1 MSFLFPSFLWGLL
14 AVSVPIA
21 IHFFNFRRT
30 KRVFFTNVAFLKAVE
45 TQTSSFRKIKHWLIL
60 AARVF
65 AVTCLVLAFAQPFLP
80 SKSELG
86 ISRQG
91 VTSLYLDNSY
101 SMQNEENGKRYLD
114 IATGRLG
121 DLMRVF
127 RNATTLQLMTND
139 FSAPEQTLATAD
151 KIRDRLTTVGL
162 SHTPRTL
169 TEVYRRQ
176 QNLMSRHATAGN
188 NQLFWFSD
196 FQKSTVGDLSKVNV
210 DSTNRLFVVP
220 VQATPEKN
228 IFVDSVWLNTPFIRE
243 LQNNI
248 LYVKVSN
255 SGTEMAENT
264 VVKLYLDDAQVSTA
278 SVDVQPNGSAN
289 AQFNFSVKGRGF
301 KKGRITFDDFPVT
314 FDNDY
319 YFVLNASPEIKIVH
333 LYGQTNGGR
342 YIENVFDNDSL
353 FATQSFS
360 VQNVDV
366 GQLRTADLVVLEG
379 VEQPTGSLRTA
390 LEDFVK
396 KGGSLAIIPP
406 TNPDA
411 GTYGSFLTSL
421 RVNGLQ
427 ARTGTPQPVPMNVPD
442 RNTPFFSDVFEESIR
457 QETNL
462 SLPSASP
469 TWQWGNSGNNLLTLR
484 NGQTY
489 LAQASVGQGKLY
501 LFAAPLAS
509 AYGNMAQHALFVPVM
524 YKLAALSVRAQRTAY
539 SFDENS
545 LAVSVSDPNPNAVY
559 KLRRDKTELIPVQ
572 RLNGNQLVL
581 ELPKSN
587 QLSEDQSV
595 DAGYYEL
602 VNDDKTEQLLA
613 LNHDNSE
620 SKLEYYTPDELRAAF
635 SGQKNVEVF
644 DKIDDAAFA
653 REFEEQNLGTSLWKY
668 FLIAALAF
676 LLIEILLIRFL
687 K

>member
-45 TQTSSFRKIKHWLIL
+45 TQTSSFRRIKHWLIL
-60 AARVF
+60 AARVL
-65 AVTCLVLAFAQPFLP
+65 AVACLVLAFAQPFLP

-101 SMQNEENGKRYLD
+101 SMQNEENNKRYLD

-121 DLMRVF
+121 DLLAVF

-151 KIRDRLTTVGL
+151 KIRDRLTTIGL
-162 SHTPRTL
+162 SHTPRGL
-169 TEVYRRQ
+169 SEVYRRQ
-176 QNLMSRHATAGN
+176 QNLMSRHATAGS

-196 FQKSTVGDLSKVNV
+196 FQKSTVGDLSKIEV
-210 DSTNRLFVVP
+210 DSTNKLFIVP

-255 SGTEMAENT
+255 SGTETAENT
-264 VVKLYLDDAQVSTA
+264 VVKLYLDDAQISTA
-278 SVDVQPNGSAN
+278 SVDVPANGSAN
-289 AQFNFSVKGRGF
+289 ASFNFSIKGRGY
-301 KKGRITFDDFPVT
+301 KKGRISFDDFPVT

-319 YFVLNASPEIKIVH
+319 YFVLNASPVIRVVH
-333 LYGQTNGGR
+333 LYGQTGGGR

-353 FATQSFS
+353 FSTRSFS
-360 VQNVDV
+360 VQNADV
-366 GQLRTADLVVLEG
+366 GQLSSADLVVLEG
-379 VEQPTGSLRTA
+379 VEQPSGSLRAA

-427 ARTGTPQPVPMNVPD
+427 AKQGTPQPLPLNMPE
-442 RNTPFFSDVFEESIR
+442 RNSPFFSDVFEESIR

-469 TWQWGNSGNNLLTLR
+469 TWQWGSSGNNLLTLR
-484 NGQTY
+484 NGQAY
-489 LAQASVGQGKLY
+489 LSQSSVGPGKLY
-501 LFAAPLAS
+501 LFAAPLAA
-509 AYGNMAQHALFVPVM
+509 AYGNVAQHALFVPVM
-524 YKLAALSVRAQRTAY
+524 YKMAALSVRAQRTAY
-539 SFDENS
+539 SFDENN
-545 LAVSVSDPNPNAVY
+545 LAVTVSDPNPKAVY

-587 QLSEDQSV
+587 QLSDDQSV

-602 VNDDKTEQLLA
+602 VNDESTEQLLA
-613 LNHDNSE
+613 LNHDNAE

-644 DKIDDAAFA
+644 DQINDAAFA
-653 REFEEQNLGTSLWKY
+653 REFEDQNLGTSLWKY
-668 FLIAALAF
+668 FLIAALVF